1 MGARKRNKL
10 KAYFAFESLSNSAD
24 HKFDCNGKLVTDT
37 TANLNFS
44 LLTSPAFKD
53 LTARQRM
60 LYVCAKSEFFGA
72 RSRPKND
79 FADDDF
85 KKDGAGLMFY
95 LNHRLVTDVYGLY
108 PKTNRRDFYKD
119 IEALVSHGF
128 ISRVSNGRVNK
139 QRSIYQYSA
148 AWKTWRE

>member
-1 MGARKRNKL
+1 MGARKRNKA

-24 HKFDCNGKLVTDT
+24 HKFNCNGKLVTDT
-37 TANLNFS
+37 TANINYS

-53 LTARQRM
+53 LSARQRM
-60 LYVCAKSEFFGA
+60 LYVCAKSEFYGA

-79 FADDDF
+79 FTDNEEF
-85 KKDGAGLMFY
+85 KKDGAGMFY

-119 IEALVSHGF
+119 IEALIDHGF
-128 ISRVSNGRVNK
+128 IQLVSSGRVNK

-148 AWKTWRE
+148 AWKTWGK